1 MEMVGVDEK
10 EREDKRRIGGSSKGR
25 VKGGESVES
34 EASVSL
40 GEIRIDKNGTQGM
53 AA

>member
-1 MEMVGVDEK
+1 MVGVDEK
-10 EREDKRRIGGSSKGR
+10 EREDKSIGGSRKGR

>member
-1 MEMVGVDEK
+1 MVGVDEK
-10 EREDKRRIGGSSKGR
+10 EREDKSIGGSRKEGGR